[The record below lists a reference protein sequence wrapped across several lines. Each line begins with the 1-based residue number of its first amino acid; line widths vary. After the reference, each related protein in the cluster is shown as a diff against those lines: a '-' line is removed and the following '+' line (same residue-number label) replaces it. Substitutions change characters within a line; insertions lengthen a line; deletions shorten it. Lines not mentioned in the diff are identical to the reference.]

1 MARYY
6 DRYKDFRE
14 NGKMTSLPFIKMR
27 AKDSDKRVV
36 TDSRTRFDK
45 LSQQYYG
52 NPYHGWLI
60 LQLNPQFGG
69 LEFDIPENT
78 IIIIPFPLEK
88 SLERYQEQVDRYK
101 RLYSNT

>member
-6 DRYKDFRE
+6 DRYRDFKK
-14 NGKMTSLPFIKMR
+14 NGKMTTLPFIKLPI
-27 AKDSDKRVV
+27 KNSDRRVV
-36 TDSRTRFDK
+36 TDEKTRFDK

-60 LQLNPQFGG
+60 LQSNPEFGG

-78 IIIIPFPLEK
+78 IIIIPFPLNK
-88 SLERYQEQVDRYK
+88 SLEDYQSQVTRYK
-101 RLYSNT
+101 RLYG